1 MKQQIVLVARLC
13 LLAVLMLAGCQGGP
27 SPTPTASAGKEMS
40 QQALESA
47 LATRFVND
55 PTGLCE
61 WEVWGE
67 AGQEIYLWAICQS
80 AEGAGCSAPAVVR
93 VAQDESGVWR
103 IREIEM
109 PRDGTL
115 YGKDIRVLFPSDVQ
129 RQILAHDFDA
139 KAAWARIEARRDQI
153 NQ

>member
-1 MKQQIVLVARLC
+1 MKRQTVLITHLC
-13 LLAVLMLAGCQGGP
+13 LLAVLMSTGCQGGP
-27 SPTPTASAGKEMS
+27 STPTSTAGKEVN

-47 LATRFVND
+47 LATRFLND

-67 AGQEIYLWAICQS
+67 AEQEIYLWAICQS

-103 IREIEM
+103 VREVET

-115 YGKDIRVLFPSDVQ
+115 YGEDVRALFPPDVQ
-129 RQILAHDFDA
+129 RRILAHDFDA
-139 KAAWARIEARRDQI
+139 KAAWARIEARRDRI